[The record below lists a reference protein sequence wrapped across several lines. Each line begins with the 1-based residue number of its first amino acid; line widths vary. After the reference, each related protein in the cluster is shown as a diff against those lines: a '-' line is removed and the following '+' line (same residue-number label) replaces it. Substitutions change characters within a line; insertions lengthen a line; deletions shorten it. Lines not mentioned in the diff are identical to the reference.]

1 MLQRNK
7 RDVTKANGSYRS
19 ITSTTSEKGGEKV
32 VEEVKILYSR
42 TPITVLSNKEIRV
55 ASAVLLGEVI
65 ALSQRDGYSYATN
78 DHYAGRL
85 GVSPRSIT
93 DYMSELENHGYIRRV
108 QFANSKNK
116 TERHVYVNYEKL
128 EAETEELRT
137 ERLKNE
143 VSPIDVTPDF
153 FEVQNND
160 ATETPPTLQNIN
172 RGIEENINRGIEEV
186 ARGVEETARGIEET
200 ARGIEENDRGGAQKL
215 LGGIEN
221 SANKDSIN
229 YSINYSINDSI
240 NNSIKDSDSEKI
252 LGFSNDSQQAETSS
266 SKDNRPNGLSAPSVA
281 DVPVKIPTNE
291 SVGSKEPK
299 SNYDFSFSTIK
310 YLASRESS
318 SYKKTANLYP
328 NKDNID
334 NAVRYFAKVASV
346 ELNIPELR
354 EEIKNLPATESREFL
369 EYLEFKVKQ
378 KRAIPIS

>member
-1 MLQRNK
+1 M
-7 RDVTKANGSYRS
+7 
-19 ITSTTSEKGGEKV
+19 

-116 TERHVYVNYEKL
+116 TERRVYVNYEKL
-128 EAETEELRT
+128 ETETEELRT
-137 ERLKNE
+137 ERLNNE
-143 VSPIDVTPDF
+143 VSSIDVTPDF
-153 FEVQNND
+153 FENPDND
-160 ATETPPTLQNIN
+160 LADTATPL
-172 RGIEENINRGIEEV
+172 
-186 ARGVEETARGIEET
+186 EETARGIEEV

-281 DVPVKIPTNE
+281 DVPVKIPINE
-291 SVGSKEPK
+291 SVESKKPK
-299 SNYDFSFSTIK
+299 SNYDYSFSPIQ

-318 SYKKTANLYP
+318 SYKKTASLYP

-334 NAVRYFAKVASV
+334 DAVRYFAKVASV

-354 EEIKNLPATESREFL
+354 EEIKKLPATESREFL

>member
-1 MLQRNK
+1 VLQRNK
-7 RDVTKANGSYRS
+7 RDVTKTNGNYSS

-116 TERHVYVNYEKL
+116 TERRVYVNYEKL

-137 ERLKNE
+137 ERLNNE
-143 VSPIDVTPDF
+143 VSSIDVTPDF
-153 FEVQNND
+153 FENPDND
-160 ATETPPTLQNIN
+160 IADTATPL
-172 RGIEENINRGIEEV
+172 
-186 ARGVEETARGIEET
+186 EETARGIENS

-215 LGGIEN
+215 LGGIAN

-281 DVPVKIPTNE
+281 DVPVKIPINE
-291 SVGSKEPK
+291 SVVSKEPK
-299 SNYDFSFSTIK
+299 SNYDFSFSTIQ

-318 SYKKTANLYP
+318 SYKKTASLYP

-334 NAVRYFAKVASV
+334 DAVRYFAKVASV

-354 EEIKNLPATESREFL
+354 EEIKYLPATESREFL